1 MWWKF
6 GTGGGSK
13 TGIVSIALSAAKNTA
28 GPITERTTVT
38 YAAPEWTEARTMRM
52 LDMPRL
58 ITDVVAIALLLL
70 LPDILLDRFG
80 IYRSLEKIIEEGVRD
95 A

>member
-1 MWWKF
+1 
-6 GTGGGSK
+6 
-13 TGIVSIALSAAKNTA
+13 
-28 GPITERTTVT
+28 
-38 YAAPEWTEARTMRM
+38 MRM